1 MIKKKQACYK
11 KANNVH
17 RQPGFKFKKKNKGKM
32 GGHKL
37 CVYKK

>member
-11 KANNVH
+11 KTNNVY
-17 RQPGFKFKKKNKGKM
+17 RQPGFKGNM

-37 CVYKK
+37 RVYKK

>member
-11 KANNVH
+11 KANNVY
-17 RQPGFKFKKKNKGKM
+17 RQPGFKGMM

>member
-11 KANNVH
+11 KANNVY
-17 RQPGFKFKKKNKGKM
+17 RQPEFKGKM

-37 CVYKK
+37 CVYKKNT